1 MAISS
6 IGISKHAIG
15 VMVDGLDV
23 KIAYLAREGGS
34 IVLKAIKRARLKK
47 RMEERIETGEIE
59 ALEGELP
66 GIAEEQ
72 ADQREVA
79 QEETAPETEEDIL
92 GLDAMME
99 TEPEPEVE
107 LAAEGGGEDVEAEDE
122 EENNASILFSA
133 LGEFPI
139 RQSLLGVNLLEPSVD
154 FFDLANT
161 EGLKGK
167 KLKKWI
173 ESEIENIKGQDGGIN
188 DDNLGYFQV
197 DGTVVSALHSDP
209 MELLSSIDQ
218 LKFFFNTNVRVSVID
233 INEVALMNLVRL
245 SETPEDE
252 VTAII
257 YIGTDF
263 SRVVFLRGS
272 EYLGFAQVINEGFDS
287 PQVLTTIFS
296 RILFAQDVSDIPD
309 IDRIILAGESKSVN
323 AQEFFSG
330 QFPESRIEYLV
341 PDMLD
346 TSQIERD
353 QVDLVSVFAIPI
365 ALAWK
370 VLDPQNERFYPTNL
384 LPGERKR
391 RQNPFHIAWHG
402 LSLIALLA
410 GTALYLG
417 FQYEKNI
424 DAIVLDNRKVEL
436 QIKQIEDATP
446 LADTIS
452 IIENRIGEL
461 EAKISR
467 IDTVSS
473 DYNRWSRILK
483 KMVEET
489 DRTNSIWFDQ
499 MKSTDEGISLS
510 GRALQ
515 RNKIHEIA
523 SSFGVSR
530 INQIT
535 RSELRGKEI
544 FSFQF
549 DALYDQIIP
558 SEPEEELEVAPT
570 DEKDEEPQKE
580 SLTKIAAME
589 GKRSLQEKSEQL
601 AEAQKQTAHIRETTA
616 VSELASDVELPKEK
630 VQEQEVPVRG
640 KPDQETQV
648 AKAQPASPE
657 PISDVVPRE
666 PLQYAERLPLDIEQ
680 LLSQRPA
687 GDTDVIR
694 IEDLLIP
701 KTPAGRQQITR
712 ADRDLLSAQKGE
724 ITQVVA
730 VRAWAHDRFSRVVF
744 QLNKTS
750 DFNFSEGEKTVTL
763 KIENATIMDK
773 EFLLGLRNSVIESLE
788 ISAQGTVIRAVI
800 SILRDPVIESLE
812 ISTEGMTIRA
822 IISITRPNFKI
833 KTLKL
838 PEPQRI
844 VVDIYPYAQ
853 KPDTRTGNI

>member
-23 KIAYLAREGGS
+23 KIAYLAKEGGS
-34 IVLKAIKRARLKK
+34 IVLKAIKRARLKE

-107 LAAEGGGEDVEAEDE
+107 LEAEGGGEDMEAEDE
-122 EENNASILFSA
+122 EENNASILFVA

-197 DGTVVSALHSDP
+197 NGTVVSALHSDP

-252 VTAII
+252 VTALI

-263 SRVVFLRGS
+263 SRVIFLRGS

-330 QFPESRIEYLV
+330 QFRESRIEYLV
-341 PDMLD
+341 PDILD

-410 GTALYLG
+410 VTALYLG

-424 DAIVLDNRKVEL
+424 DAIVSDNRKVEL

-461 EAKISR
+461 EAEISR

-694 IEDLLIP
+694 IEDLLSP
-701 KTPAGRQQITR
+701 KTAAGRQQITR
-712 ADRDLLSAQKGE
+712 TDRDHLSAQKGE
-724 ITQVVA
+724 IAQVVA
-730 VRAWAHDRFSRVVF
+730 VRIGRHDKFSRVVF
-744 QLNKTS
+744 QLDRMSEFEVFS
-750 DFNFSEGEKTVTL
+750 DGDKTVILT
-763 KIENATIMDK
+763 IESAIIMDK
-773 EFLLGLRNSVIESLE
+773 EPILG
-788 ISAQGTVIRAVI
+788 
-800 SILRDPVIESLE
+800 LRDPVIESLE
-812 ISTEGMTIRA
+812 ISTEGMTIRV